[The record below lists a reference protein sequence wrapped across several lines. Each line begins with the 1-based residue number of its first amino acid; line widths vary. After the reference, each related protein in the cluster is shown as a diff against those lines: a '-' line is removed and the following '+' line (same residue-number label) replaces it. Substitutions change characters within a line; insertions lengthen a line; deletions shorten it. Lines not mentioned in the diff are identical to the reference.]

1 MEKMRKIKTKIEK
14 LRVEINHHNHL
25 YHVLDSPEI
34 SDTEYDKLMRQL
46 KQLEEEYVQFL
57 TSDSPT
63 QRIGAAPVEAFG
75 IVEHPQPLLSLRNA
89 FSETE
94 IIAWYKRILKLMND
108 KEFDFVCEHK
118 IDGLAVALTYENSR
132 LTVGATRGDGFH
144 GENIT
149 RNLRTIRSIP
159 LSVTKEAPR
168 RFEVR
173 GEVFLPREGFKKL
186 NRERS
191 KDDLPLFANPRNAA
205 AGSLRQLDP
214 RITATRPLDIY
225 IYMLGYTESST
236 IPLSHWEMLKY
247 IKSLGFKVNPN
258 NSKLGNIDQVKEYYN
273 TWLEGREGLPY
284 EADGV
289 VVKINQIDMQER
301 LGNIGHE
308 PRWAIAYKF
317 PAVQGTTLLKEIK
330 ISVGR
335 TGTMNPFAV
344 LEPVSLGGVTIKQA
358 ALHNEDDIRR
368 KDVREG
374 DTVIIQRAGDVIPQV
389 IGPVKGKRP
398 KITKEFNL
406 MQKTEGKCPQCKFD
420 IFKPEG
426 EIMYYCPNVA
436 CPAQRQQRIGHFA
449 SRGAMD
455 IKGIGDK
462 MSAMLL
468 KGGLVN
474 DFADLYY
481 LKNKL
486 GEITSIEGMAN
497 KSVDNMLAAIEK
509 SKNRPLSRFLYSL
522 GIRHVGGETADLLAK
537 YFQRIKRLED
547 ASKEEL
553 MDIETIGPK
562 IADSVVSFFENEE
575 NKCILKKLEAAGVI
589 QEPVEAKAEKLTLA
603 GKEFV
608 ITGRLDNFS
617 RQEAEARIR
626 AIGGSVKSDVTQKTD
641 FVVVGT
647 EPGSKLIRANE
658 LGIEQLNEGDLMRLL
673 DYKI

>member
-1 MEKMRKIKTKIEK
+1 
-14 LRVEINHHNHL
+14 
-25 YHVLDSPEI
+25 
-34 SDTEYDKLMRQL
+34 
-46 KQLEEEYVQFL
+46 
-57 TSDSPT
+57 
-63 QRIGAAPVEAFG
+63 
-75 IVEHPQPLLSLRNA
+75 
-89 FSETE
+89 
-94 IIAWYKRILKLMND
+94 
-108 KEFDFVCEHK
+108 
-118 IDGLAVALTYENSR
+118 
-132 LTVGATRGDGFH
+132 
-144 GENIT
+144 
-149 RNLRTIRSIP
+149 
-159 LSVTKEAPR
+159 
-168 RFEVR
+168 
-173 GEVFLPREGFKKL
+173 
-186 NRERS
+186 
-191 KDDLPLFANPRNAA
+191 
-205 AGSLRQLDP
+205 
-214 RITATRPLDIY
+214 
-225 IYMLGYTESST
+225 
-236 IPLSHWEMLKY
+236 MLKY

-258 NSKLGNIDQVKEYYN
+258 NSKLGNIDQVMEYYN

-537 YFQRIKRLED
+537 YFKRIKRLED

-626 AIGGSVKSDVTQKTD
+626 AIGGSVKS
-641 FVVVGT
+641 
-647 EPGSKLIRANE
+647 E
-658 LGIEQLNEGDLMRLL
+658 

>member
-25 YHVLDSPEI
+25 YHVLDNPEI

-75 IVEHPQPLLSLRNA
+75 IVEHPQPLLSLGNA

-149 RNLRTIRSIP
+149 QNLRTIRSIP

-173 GEVFLPREGFKKL
+173 GEVFLPREGFNKL

-258 NSKLGNIDQVKEYYN
+258 NSKLGNIDQVMEYYN

-497 KSVDNMLAAIEK
+497 KSVDNILAAIEK

-537 YFQRIKRLED
+537 YFKRIKRLED

-575 NKCILKKLEAAGVI
+575 NKCLLKKLEAAGVI

-647 EPGSKLIRANE
+647 EPGSKLIRASE